1 MKKIINILAMAGF
14 VLGFSACEIDNYD
27 APDATLKG
35 KFINKVTG
43 ELLETAQ
50 GTGNMTLRIKEIS
63 YAHGDES
70 IVVTEQ
76 NLNVKQDGTFQNTK
90 LFAGT
95 YEMWPYESCCYESEQ
110 VMQTVSLRSG
120 KTTNIEFEVTPYFEV
135 EWVDEPWQDEEGY
148 INARFRFT
156 CNPVPDASYTPAV
169 PDKAILFIS
178 TTIKVGTSSDSR
190 YTNND
195 ITVTADDEENI
206 CTLRTKAPVDYTQT
220 FWLRIGVKPANNAT
234 NGVYDKYCL
243 SSIKSIDAIGTKSK

>member
-1 MKKIINILAMAGF
+1 MKKILNILGLSAL
-14 VLGFSACEIDNYD
+14 VLGFTACEIDNYD

-35 KFINKVTG
+35 RFIDKVTG
-43 ELLETAQ
+43 ELLETSQ

-70 IVVTEQ
+70 VVVTEQ

-110 VMQTVSLRSG
+110 VMQTVELRSG
-120 KTTNIEFEVTPYFEV
+120 HTTEIEFEVTPFFEV

-148 INARFRFT
+148 ICARFRFR

-169 PDKAILFIS
+169 PDKANLFIS
-178 TTIKVGTSSDSR
+178 TSVKVGTNGDSR
-190 YTNND
+190 YMNND

-206 CTLRTKAPVDYTQT
+206 CTVKTKAPIDFTQT
-220 FWLRIGVKPANNAT
+220 FWLRIGVKPVNDST
-234 NGVYDKYCL
+234 HGILDKYCF
-243 SSIKSIDAIGTKSK
+243 STVKSIKAQGKN